1 MIRYTPVRNV
11 PYLKVVAITDKQTTN
26 NMIRN
31 LTISYYVDNVNV
43 KLYTETDDDN
53 IPYNLADIFARVVK
67 DSNANEEILLEQL
80 KDNLGL

>member
-1 MIRYTPVRNV
+1 
-11 PYLKVVAITDKQTTN
+11 
-26 NMIRN
+26 MIRN

-53 IPYNLADIFARVVK
+53 TPYNLADIFARVVK

-80 KDNLGL
+80 KDNLDVQR

>member
-1 MIRYTPVRNV
+1 
-11 PYLKVVAITDKQTTN
+11 
-26 NMIRN
+26 MIRN

-53 IPYNLADIFARVVK
+53 VPYNLADIFARVIK

-80 KDNLGL
+80 TDNLDVQRYEDKRDYESPNGAV

>member
-1 MIRYTPVRNV
+1 
-11 PYLKVVAITDKQTTN
+11 
-26 NMIRN
+26 MIRN

-53 IPYNLADIFARVVK
+53 IPYNLADIFARVIK

-80 KDNLGL
+80 KDNLDIQRYEDKRDYESPNGAV

>member
-1 MIRYTPVRNV
+1 
-11 PYLKVVAITDKQTTN
+11 
-26 NMIRN
+26 MIRN

-53 IPYNLADIFARVVK
+53 VPYNLADIFARVIK

-80 KDNLGL
+80 KDNLDVQRYEDKRDYESSNGAV

>member
-1 MIRYTPVRNV
+1 
-11 PYLKVVAITDKQTTN
+11 
-26 NMIRN
+26 MIRN

-53 IPYNLADIFARVVK
+53 TPYNLADIFARVIK

-80 KDNLGL
+80 KDNLDVQR

>member
-1 MIRYTPVRNV
+1 
-11 PYLKVVAITDKQTTN
+11 
-26 NMIRN
+26 MIRN

-53 IPYNLADIFARVVK
+53 IPYNLADIFARVIK

-80 KDNLGL
+80 KDNLDVQRYEDKRDYESPNGAV

>member
-1 MIRYTPVRNV
+1 MIS
-11 PYLKVVAITDKQTTN
+11 
-26 NMIRN
+26 N

-53 IPYNLADIFARVVK
+53 TPYNLADIFTRVIK

>member
-1 MIRYTPVRNV
+1 
-11 PYLKVVAITDKQTTN
+11 
-26 NMIRN
+26 MIRN
-31 LTISYYVDNVNV
+31 LTISYYVDNVTV

-53 IPYNLADIFARVVK
+53 VPYNIADIFARVVK

>member
-1 MIRYTPVRNV
+1 
-11 PYLKVVAITDKQTTN
+11 
-26 NMIRN
+26 MIRN

-53 IPYNLADIFARVVK
+53 TPYNLADIFARVIK

>member
-1 MIRYTPVRNV
+1 
-11 PYLKVVAITDKQTTN
+11 
-26 NMIRN
+26 MIRN

-53 IPYNLADIFARVVK
+53 TPYNIADIFARVVK

-80 KDNLGL
+80 KDNLDVQR

>member
-1 MIRYTPVRNV
+1 
-11 PYLKVVAITDKQTTN
+11 
-26 NMIRN
+26 MIRN

-53 IPYNLADIFARVVK
+53 TPYNLADIFARVVK

-80 KDNLGL
+80 KDNLDVQRDEDK

>member
-1 MIRYTPVRNV
+1 
-11 PYLKVVAITDKQTTN
+11 
-26 NMIRN
+26 MIRN

-53 IPYNLADIFARVVK
+53 TPYNLADIFARVVK

-80 KDNLGL
+80 KDNLNV

>member
-1 MIRYTPVRNV
+1 
-11 PYLKVVAITDKQTTN
+11 
-26 NMIRN
+26 MIRN

-53 IPYNLADIFARVVK
+53 TPYNLADIFTRVIK

-80 KDNLGL
+80 KDNLDVQQYEDK

>member
-1 MIRYTPVRNV
+1 
-11 PYLKVVAITDKQTTN
+11 
-26 NMIRN
+26 MIRN

-43 KLYTETDDDN
+43 KLHTETDDDN
-53 IPYNLADIFARVVK
+53 VPYNLADIFARVIK

>member
-1 MIRYTPVRNV
+1 
-11 PYLKVVAITDKQTTN
+11 
-26 NMIRN
+26 MIRN

-53 IPYNLADIFARVVK
+53 VPYNLADIFARVIK

-80 KDNLGL
+80 KDNLDVQQYEDKRDYESPNGAV

>member
-1 MIRYTPVRNV
+1 
-11 PYLKVVAITDKQTTN
+11 
-26 NMIRN
+26 MIRN

-53 IPYNLADIFARVVK
+53 TPYNLADIFARVVK

-80 KDNLGL
+80 KDNLDVQRYEDK

>member
-1 MIRYTPVRNV
+1 
-11 PYLKVVAITDKQTTN
+11 
-26 NMIRN
+26 MIRN

-53 IPYNLADIFARVVK
+53 VPYNLADIFARVMK

-80 KDNLGL
+80 KDNLDVQRYEDKRDYESPNGAV

>member
-1 MIRYTPVRNV
+1 
-11 PYLKVVAITDKQTTN
+11 
-26 NMIRN
+26 MIRN
-31 LTISYYVDNVNV
+31 LTISYYVDNVKV

>member
-1 MIRYTPVRNV
+1 
-11 PYLKVVAITDKQTTN
+11 
-26 NMIRN
+26 MIRN

-80 KDNLGL
+80 KDNLDVQRYEDKRDYESPNGAV

>member
-1 MIRYTPVRNV
+1 
-11 PYLKVVAITDKQTTN
+11 
-26 NMIRN
+26 MIRN

-53 IPYNLADIFARVVK
+53 TPYNIADIFARVVK

-80 KDNLGL
+80 KDNLDVQLYEDK

>member
-1 MIRYTPVRNV
+1 
-11 PYLKVVAITDKQTTN
+11 
-26 NMIRN
+26 MIRN

-53 IPYNLADIFARVVK
+53 VPYNLADIFARVVK
-67 DSNANEEILLEQL
+67 DSSANEEILIEQL

>member
-1 MIRYTPVRNV
+1 
-11 PYLKVVAITDKQTTN
+11 
-26 NMIRN
+26 MIRN

-53 IPYNLADIFARVVK
+53 LPYNLADIFARVVK

-80 KDNLGL
+80 KDNLDVQQYEDKRDYESPNGAV